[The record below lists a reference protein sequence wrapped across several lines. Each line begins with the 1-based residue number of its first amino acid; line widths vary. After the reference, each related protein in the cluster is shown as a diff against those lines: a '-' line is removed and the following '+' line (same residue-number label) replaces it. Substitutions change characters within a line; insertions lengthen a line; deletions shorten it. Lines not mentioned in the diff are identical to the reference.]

1 MKYLI
6 ILLFF
11 LFISCSA
18 PLFIT
23 EEQYSNI
30 INNDNSRITDR
41 GSYNNNNTT
50 NNTINNNV
58 NNSTNNTTNNSTNNN
73 TNNINITN
81 SELVYEGDA
90 TYYGEAFH
98 GRKTASG
105 ETYNMYALTAAHRT
119 LTFGTFV
126 TVTNLANGRSVTV
139 RINDRGPVDND
150 IIIDLSYEAARR
162 INLLSRGKVKLEIH
176 D

>member
-1 MKYLI
+1 VKYFI
-6 ILLFF
+6 SF
-11 LFISCSA
+11 LFIILFGCSA

-23 EEQYSNI
+23 EEHYALK
-30 INNDNSRITDR
+30 NNTVDDR
-41 GSYNNNNTT
+41 GSY
-50 NNTINNNV
+50 
-58 NNSTNNTTNNSTNNN
+58 STNNN
-73 TNNINITN
+73 TDSINNTSSNYENNTTINNVN
-81 SELVYEGDA
+81 STLELVYEGDA

-119 LTFGTFV
+119 LSFGTFV

-139 RINDRGPVDND
+139 RINDRGPVSTD

-162 INLLSRGKVKLEIH
+162 IDLLSRGKVKLEIH